1 MTATSDNEKY
11 ESGSEWR
18 RWDPHIHAPGTL
30 LNDEFH
36 GDWGGFL
43 EKIQE
48 TSRAEVLGI
57 TDYFCIETYRE
68 VRRRKDKGEFETVK
82 MIFPNVEMRL
92 NVPTYQDRGVNIH
105 LLFSPDDPNHESEIL
120 RLLGQLYWDIDLKN
134 YPCTLEGLAA
144 LGRAYNPKQQNEDAA
159 IREGANQFKVNLR
172 DLKRL
177 FRDEKWMQ
185 KNCLVAI
192 SVKSGD
198 GTSGLRGDSSFV
210 TARTEIERFADII
223 FSSNPSQREFWLGL
237 KPGCDRKFIEHNY
250 RFLKPCLHGS
260 DAHKSERVTPDLER
274 YCWIKGDPTFET
286 LRQAVLEPELRVWLG
301 ESYPSHKVP
310 SDSIALVRTQDTPWL
325 TNNEIQLNS
334 GLVAIIGARGSGKTA
349 LADIIARA
357 TRALDWSD
365 KDAFLR
371 RASTPK
377 DYIGKGAVFLYWLDG
392 EEGSAWLRRQE
403 GEPERS
409 PDPSQV
415 RYLSQHFVEQL
426 CSAEGLATQLR
437 KEMERVI
444 FDKTDPTEKL
454 ETDSFEELADVSLTA
469 VRARRQDL
477 RDSISRASQLI
488 VQEDALI
495 SRLPN
500 MRKEAEE
507 LKKNVDKDNRAL
519 AALLPKGMEDR
530 ARRLVAVQK
539 ASTEV
544 EGLVEG
550 LNKCRRI
557 IGDLEREAAHVR
569 DFIEPN
575 RLREMREDFREAAL
589 TDEQWDQFR
598 MVFVGDVDSVLGQA
612 KQQADRAINLATNGE
627 PTVELDRTRPLN
639 EWPLNALRAARE
651 TLTKEVGIDKGKR
664 QKYEQLEKA
673 VADQNSSLR
682 RLEGEI
688 KNAEG
693 ASERRKALIDSRRVT
708 YAQIFDTFVEEQDVL
723 ERLYAPLRRELADAT
738 GALSKLRFS
747 VNRYVDLLGWERNG
761 EALFDLR
768 KDSAFQGHGG
778 LRTKAEKFLLQS
790 WLRGSAED
798 VTTAMDDFR
807 KEYWKEMQKAIPN
820 DVADRATWYQ
830 KVAEWLYGTSHI
842 DIDYGI
848 EYEGTA
854 IEQLSPGTRGIV
866 LLLLYLA
873 VDVSDRRPLIIDQPE
888 ENLDPNSVFA
898 ELVPHFRNAKGRR
911 QIIIVTHNAN
921 LVVNTDADQVIVA
934 EASRT
939 YEQGLPTI
947 NYRCGSIE
955 NDAIRRC
962 VCETLEGGERAFL
975 ERERRYR
982 LRWEDKSEF
991 GGELLK
997 NKTS

>member
-1 MTATSDNEKY
+1 MTAASNREKY

-30 LNDEFH
+30 FNDGFN
-36 GDWGGFL
+36 GDWAGFAK
-43 EKIQE
+43 KITE
-48 TSRAEVLGI
+48 EPHAEVLGV

-68 VRRRKDKGEFETVK
+68 VRRRKDNGEFELLK

-120 RLLGQLYWDIDLKN
+120 RLLGQLTWEYREKR
-134 YPCTLEGLAA
+134 YPCTLEGLAD
-144 LGRAYNPKQQNEDAA
+144 LGSTYNRKQQDELAA
-159 IREGANQFKVNLR
+159 RREGANQFKVNLQ
-172 DLKRL
+172 DVKKL
-177 FRDEKWMQ
+177 FREKWMQ
-185 KNCLVAI
+185 KNCLIAI

-198 GTSGLRGDSSFV
+198 GTSGLQGDASFI

-223 FSSNPSQREFWLGL
+223 FSSNPSQRDYWLGL
-237 KPGCDRKFIEHNY
+237 KPGADEKFIEQTY

-260 DAHKSERVTPDLER
+260 DAHNNDRITPDLGR
-274 YCWIKGDPTFET
+274 FCWIKGDPVFET
-286 LRQAVLEPELRVWLG
+286 LRQVVLEPASRVWLG
-301 ESYPSHKVP
+301 SYPIHKLP
-310 SDSIALVRTQDTPWL
+310 SDSIALVQTQDTPWL

-357 TRALDWSD
+357 TKALDWSD

-377 DYIGKGAVFLYWLDG
+377 DYLGKGAVFLYWQDG
-392 EEGSAWLRRQE
+392 EKSPAWLRRQE
-403 GEPERS
+403 GEPECS
-409 PDPSQV
+409 TEPSQV

-444 FDKTDPTEKL
+444 FDKTDPIEKL

-469 VRARRQDL
+469 IRARRKDL

-488 VQEDALI
+488 VQEDVLI
-495 SRLPN
+495 SQLAK
-500 MRKEAEE
+500 MRKQEE
-507 LKKNVDKDNRAL
+507 DLRKNVDKDNKAL

-530 ARRLVAVQK
+530 ARRLVEVQK
-539 ASTEV
+539 ATTEV

-550 LNKCRRI
+550 LNKSRRI
-557 IGDLEREAAHVR
+557 IGDLESETAHVR

-575 RLREMREDFREAAL
+575 RLREMREDFKEAAL
-589 TDEQWDQFR
+589 TDEQWDQFQ
-598 MVFVGDVDSVLGQA
+598 MVFVGDVDSILAQA
-612 KQQADRAINLATNGE
+612 KQRADQAISRATNGD
-627 PTVELDRTRPLN
+627 PTVELDKTRPLN

-651 TLTKEVGIDKGKR
+651 ALVKEVGVDKEKSH
-664 QKYEQLEKA
+664 KYEQLEKA
-673 VADQNSSLR
+673 VAGQNTSVR

-693 ASERRKALIDSRRVT
+693 ASERRKALIDSRRAT
-708 YAQIFDTFVEEQDVL
+708 YALIFDTFVEEQEVL
-723 ERLYAPLRRELADAT
+723 ERLYSPLRRELSDAT

-747 VNRYVDLLGWERNG
+747 VNRYVDLIAWERDG
-761 EALFDLR
+761 EVLFDLR
-768 KDSAFQGHGG
+768 KDSAFQGHGS
-778 LRTKAEKFLLQS
+778 LRTKAEKYLLQS
-790 WLRGSAED
+790 WLHGSAED
-798 VTTAMDDFR
+798 VTTAMDEFR
-807 KEYWKEMQKAIPN
+807 KDYWKEMLKAIPN
-820 DVADRATWYQ
+820 DVVDRAAWHQ
-830 KVAEWLYGTSHI
+830 EVAEWLYDTSHI
-842 DIDYGI
+842 EIDYGI

-888 ENLDPNSVFA
+888 ENLDPKSVFA

-934 EASRT
+934 EANRT
-939 YEQGLPTI
+939 YDQGLPTI
-947 NYRCGSIE
+947 GYRCGSIE
-955 NDAIRRC
+955 NDSIRRSI
-962 VCETLEGGERAFL
+962 CETLEGGERAFL

-982 LRWEDKSEF
+982 LRWDDNSEPQA
-991 GGELLK
+991 ESA
-997 NKTS
+997 TP